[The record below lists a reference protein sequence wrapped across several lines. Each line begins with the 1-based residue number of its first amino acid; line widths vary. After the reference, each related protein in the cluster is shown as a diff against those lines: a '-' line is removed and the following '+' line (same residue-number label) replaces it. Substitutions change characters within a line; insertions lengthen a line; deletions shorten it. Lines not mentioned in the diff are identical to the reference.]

1 MHGLT
6 PFQIKAKNQRAWTNH
21 FTFLQIL
28 AIISKNAWMQELTP
42 LHFHKFWP
50 KIEKKHGLT
59 PFQIKAKNQRAWTNH
74 FTFFPNF
81 GQKLKKCMN

>member
-6 PFQIKAKNQRAWTNH
+6 PFQIKVKNQRAWTNH
-21 FTFLQIL
+21 FTSFY
-28 AIISKNAWMQELTP
+28 
-42 LHFHKFWP
+42 KFCP
-50 KIEKKHGLT
+50 KIEKMHGLT
-59 PFQIKAKNQRAWTNH
+59 PFQIKVKYQRAWTND